1 MQHVGLGLALAPE
14 PTHIGVIANLQYMP
28 LYVVI
33 MEAKEILDVVP
44 VNRKP
49 PVIAKVATDRL
60 EPPQGPK
67 THSSQRRP
75 ASIALPLNP

>member
-1 MQHVGLGLALAPE
+1 MQHAGLGLALASE

-28 LYVVI
+28 LYVVS
-33 MEAKEILDVVP
+33 MEAYEILDIDA

-60 EPPQGPK
+60 EP
-67 THSSQRRP
+67 S
-75 ASIALPLNP
+75 